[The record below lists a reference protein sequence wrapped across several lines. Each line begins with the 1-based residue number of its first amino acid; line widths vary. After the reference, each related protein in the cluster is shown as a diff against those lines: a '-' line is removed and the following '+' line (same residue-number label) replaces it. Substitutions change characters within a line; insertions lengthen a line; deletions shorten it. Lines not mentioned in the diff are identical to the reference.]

1 MSESAIKATQL
12 QKTYRIPV
20 REPGVGN
27 ALRALFHPANQD
39 VPAVTGIDFEIDRG
53 NAPSASLPMSCF
65 TSPPCFFWMN
75 RPLAWMCPSKSGC
88 ARS

>member
-53 NAPSASLPMSCF
+53 TRQVRVCQCPALPAAVLFLDEPTLGMDVSIQI
-65 TSPPCFFWMN
+65 
-75 RPLAWMCPSKSGC
+75 RC